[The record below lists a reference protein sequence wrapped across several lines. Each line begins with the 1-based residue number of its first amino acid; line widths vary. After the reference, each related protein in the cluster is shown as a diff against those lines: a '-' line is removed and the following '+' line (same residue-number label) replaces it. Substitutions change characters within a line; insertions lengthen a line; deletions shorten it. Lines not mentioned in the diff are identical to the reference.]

1 MRVLGFVEENQDIIS
16 QHTQDEYAKL
26 FKHPLSRSQLQAL
39 ASLFWSILEDELKV
53 GDLCVGAA

>member
-39 ASLFWSILEDELKV
+39 ASLF
-53 GDLCVGAA
+53 GPF